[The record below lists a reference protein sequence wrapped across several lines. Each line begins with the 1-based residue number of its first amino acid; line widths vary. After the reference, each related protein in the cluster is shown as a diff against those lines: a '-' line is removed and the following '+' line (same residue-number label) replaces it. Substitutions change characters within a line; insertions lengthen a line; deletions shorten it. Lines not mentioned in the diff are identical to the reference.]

1 MVFQFHQFP
10 DKSLTVLYVSPGC
23 WELCEVPPE
32 AFSTNFA
39 IFDQLIHHED
49 ISAFLE
55 SMAHATANCTPWFWE
70 GRLITKGNRLKWV
83 QGKAQL
89 EPLADGIILWN
100 GLFIDITDHKQ
111 AEFRLQEQLNQSE
124 ARYQAI
130 LTAIS
135 DSVWRISRNGEYLA
149 FQGNESSF
157 PVSPSSI
164 LGKNLQDVLSPD
176 VAQMGLA
183 AIAQT
188 LNTGSCEI
196 WEYQTST
203 SGGVRDYQARLV
215 RYSQDEVLAIIQDV
229 TNYKYTTSLER
240 QVEERTTQLQQKM
253 QELGRLQRIKDVM
266 LHTIAHDLR
275 TTVIGN
281 LMVVQHLLNNQQV
294 QKCLNAHP
302 IHPPISHVILERMI
316 QGNERQL
323 NMIDSLLEIHYSEKQ
338 GIPLNCQKI
347 PFFDLMNQILTDLQP
362 LFSHNQA
369 TINHLITTDSPLVF
383 VDVCRLQKVL
393 ANLFTHSLQQNPP
406 GLNLI
411 MKVEVEAE
419 MIYTKIQHNGVTM
432 SQTEC
437 DRLFD
442 LYVRDP
448 QSPCSTSIGL
458 KLYLCRQI
466 IQAHGG
472 EIGVINQQN
481 QGLTFWFTLPIARI

>member
-1 MVFQFHQFP
+1 MSKFPANVPGMVFQFHQFP
-10 DKSLTVLYVSPGC
+10 DNSLTVLYVSPGC
-23 WELCEVPPE
+23 WELCEVVPE
-32 AFSTNFA
+32 TFYTNFA
-39 IFDQLIHHED
+39 ILHQLIYHQD

-55 SMAHATANCTPWFWE
+55 SMAHAAANCTSWFWE
-70 GRLITKGNRLKWV
+70 GRLITKGGRLKWI

-89 EPLADGIILWN
+89 ELLPDGIILWN

-130 LTAIS
+130 LTA
-135 DSVWRISRNGEYLA
+135 
-149 FQGNESSF
+149 
-157 PVSPSSI
+157 
-164 LGKNLQDVLSPD
+164 
-176 VAQMGLA
+176 
-183 AIAQT
+183 
-188 LNTGSCEI
+188 
-196 WEYQTST
+196 
-203 SGGVRDYQARLV
+203 
-215 RYSQDEVLAIIQDV
+215 
-229 TNYKYTTSLER
+229 LEH
-240 QVEERTTQLQQKM
+240 QVEERNTQLQQKM
-253 QELGRLQRIKDVM
+253 QELARLQRIKDVI

-281 LMVVQHLLNNQQV
+281 LMVVQHLLNNQHV
-294 QKCLNAHP
+294 KKCPNAHP
-302 IHPPISHVILERMI
+302 THPPISRVILERMI

-347 PFFDLMNQILTDLQP
+347 PFFDLINQILTDLQP

-369 TINHLITTDSPLVF
+369 TINHLIRTDLPLVF
-383 VDVCRLQKVL
+383 VDVCCLQKVL
-393 ANLFTHSLQQNPP
+393 ANLFTHSLHQNPP
-406 GLNLI
+406 GLNLVI
-411 MKVEVEAE
+411 KVEVEAE
-419 MIYTKIQHNGVTM
+419 MIYTEIQHNGVTM

-472 EIGVINQQN
+472 EIGVISQQN
-481 QGLTFWFTLPIARI
+481 QGLTFWFTLPIASV